1 MAGGRHRHGRAL
13 TAGECAMVAGLFG
26 TAIDPAVVRVYCCK
40 WWVGQPASV
49 TMAPDGHLWFH
60 PQGELYCTDFA
71 AAPIWTQA
79 HFIHEMAHVW
89 QHQQGVKLWLKR
101 LPFARYR
108 YLPLAPGKP
117 FHRYGIEQQA
127 EIIRDY
133 WLLRRGIRLDGRPPL
148 DSYVDLIPFAENL
161 PPTRCVA

>member
-1 MAGGRHRHGRAL
+1 
-13 TAGECAMVAGLFG
+13 MVAGLFG
-26 TAIDPAVVRVYCCK
+26 GALDPAPVRIHHCK
-40 WWVGQPASV
+40 WWWWQPASV

-60 PQGELYCTDFA
+60 PGSELYCADFA

-89 QHQQGVKLWLKR
+89 QHQQGVNLKLRR

-108 YLPLAPGKP
+108 YLPLTPGKA

-127 EIIRDY
+127 EIIREY
-133 WLLRRGIRLDGRPPL
+133 WLLRRGIRLEGRPSL
-148 DSYVDLIPFAENL
+148 ACYAALIPFVENL
-161 PPTRCVA
+161 LSPPSVA